1 MQGRQN
7 IFYTFA
13 KTIKQAFF
21 CLVNS
26 LSLYKSAERLKK
38 NGIYWIGFLLILII
52 AAGCST
58 KKNTAGS
65 RFYHSFTTRFNVF
78 FNGSEAFKA
87 GAKAIED
94 GNKDN
99 YMEMIPLYPIG
110 NKKTAGIGAG
120 DFDRAIEK
128 SQKAIKQHS
137 IKKKPPRKPGQS
149 KSPKFKKWLAQKEY
163 NPFLWRAWM
172 LMGQAQF
179 NKGEFLEA
187 ESTFAYIA
195 RLYETNP
202 NVSALA
208 RIWMAECYSQLDWF
222 YDAEDALTK
231 VNSDSLPNEL
241 APQYAA
247 AHGNYLLRQK
257 KFKEAVPYLI
267 TTIKHE
273 KRKKQRAR
281 EHYLLGQVYQ
291 SIGDQ
296 PKAYAAYGKCIKQN
310 PPYELEF
317 NAQIKQTEVM
327 QGKSTEKIVKKLHRM
342 ARDQKNKE
350 YLDQIYYASGNVY
363 LAKKDTA
370 NAIAQYKLGAEKST
384 RNGMEKGILLLT
396 MGDLYWA
403 QANYPEAQKC
413 YSEALGLIDKEYPA
427 YAELNKRSEILD
439 ELVGFAVNVQ
449 LQDSLQHLATLPEAD
464 QLKIIDKIIEE
475 VKKKEEEERKA
486 AEREELMNKREEAM
500 ADQPFANRNTKA
512 PTAPAINSGDKSWY
526 FYNQQLISQGKTDFQ
541 RKWGRRKLEDNWRR
555 RNKTVVTF
563 DDFAETKYD
572 DEGAVPADSLV
583 QDSIATA
590 QAKLDSIASD
600 NKNPQFYLQ
609 QIPTTPE
616 AIAESND
623 IIKDGLFNMGMIYK
637 DKLEDFPLAEK
648 TFTRLYSQFPGY
660 ENLDQ
665 VYYNLYLMNSRW
677 KHLAEATNYK
687 NILITRFPES
697 KYAVT
702 LSDPDYLD
710 NILHGKHREDS
721 LYASTYAAWTEGDF
735 SQVINNYQTATR
747 KYAMGQHLPKFMF
760 LNAMSLLQQGN
771 QKEFLTA
778 LKELVQKYPE
788 NEITE
793 LAAYIIKGMQE
804 GRLLASDGSAFGS
817 IWKRRK
823 SDMDAEALPADSLM
837 PKFSTDKNIP
847 FIFLLA
853 YEDGK
858 VNENL
863 LLYEMARYNFSNFIV
878 KNFDLSFVKENGIG
892 MLETKEFTNFEE
904 AHQYLQLLYK
914 DKEMARKLNGLRAI
928 IISEANFD
936 LLRKYYSFDDYDS
949 FYQEN
954 FSAVPEYRE
963 DEKTLD
969 EPLMFQGVDQVEE
982 EDY

>member
-1 MQGRQN
+1 MR
-7 IFYTFA
+7 
-13 KTIKQAFF
+13 
-21 CLVNS
+21 
-26 LSLYKSAERLKK
+26 KS
-38 NGIYWIGFLLILII
+38 GIYWIIFSIILVV

-78 FNGSEAFKA
+78 FNGNEAYKS

-99 YMEMIPLYPIG
+99 YMEVIPLYPIG
-110 NKKTAGIGAG
+110 NKKTAGVGAS

-128 SQKAIKQHS
+128 SQKAIKVHS
-137 IKKKPPRKPGQS
+137 IKKKPPRKPG
-149 KSPKFKKWLAQKEY
+149 KNKDPKYKKWMAQKEY

-179 NKGEFLEA
+179 QKGEFLEA
-187 ESTFAYIA
+187 EATFAYIA

-202 NVSALA
+202 KVSALA
-208 RIWMAECYSQLDWF
+208 RIWMAQCYSQLDWF
-222 YDAEDALTK
+222 YDAEDVLTK
-231 VNSDSLPNEL
+231 LNNDSLPNEL
-241 APQYAA
+241 AHKYAA

-257 KFKEAVPYLI
+257 RFKEAAPYLI

-273 KRKKQRAR
+273 KSKKQRAR
-281 EHYLLGQVYQ
+281 QYYLLGQVYQ

-296 PKAYAAYGKCIKQN
+296 PKAFSAYNKCIRQN

-317 NAQIKQTEVM
+317 NAQIKQTEVI

-342 ARDQKNKE
+342 AGNEKNKD
-350 YLDQIYYASGNVY
+350 YLDQIYYASGNIY

-370 NAIAQYKLGAEKST
+370 KAIEQYKTGAEKST

-396 MGDLYWA
+396 MGDLHWA
-403 QANYPEAQKC
+403 RTEYPEAQKC

-427 YAELNKRSEILD
+427 YTELDKRSKILD
-439 ELVGFAVNVQ
+439 ELVGFVENVQ
-449 LQDSLQHLATLPEAD
+449 LQDSLQHLATLPEAE
-464 QLKIIDKIIEE
+464 QLKIINKIIEE
-475 VKKKEEEERKA
+475 VKKQEEEERKT
-486 AEREELMNKREEAM
+486 AEREELMNKREQAM
-500 ADQPFANRNTKA
+500 GDDPFANRNQKT
-512 PTAPAINSGDKSWY
+512 PVPAVGNNGDKSWY
-526 FYNQQLISQGKTDFQ
+526 FYNTQLVNQGKTDFQ

-555 RNKTVVTF
+555 RNKTVVSL

-572 DEGAVPADSLV
+572 EEEITPEEKAVQDSVAADKAK
-583 QDSIATA
+583 QDSIAN
-590 QAKLDSIASD
+590 D
-600 NKNPQFYLQ
+600 NKNPQFYLN
-609 QIPTTPE
+609 QIPKTPE

-623 IIKDGLFNMGMIYK
+623 IIKDGLYNMGMIYK
-637 DKLEDFPLAEK
+637 DKLEDFSLAQQ
-648 TFTRLYSQFPGY
+648 TFARLYSQYPDY
-660 ENLDQ
+660 ENLPE

-677 KHLAEATNYK
+677 KHFDEAANYK
-687 NILITRFPES
+687 NLLISRFPES
-697 KYAVT
+697 KYAIT
-702 LSDPDYLD
+702 LSDPEYAD
-710 NILHGKHREDS
+710 NVLYGKHREDS
-721 LYASTYAAWTEGDF
+721 LYASTYEAWAEGNF
-735 SQVINNYQTATR
+735 NRVIDNYETASR

-760 LNAMSLLQQGN
+760 LNAMSLLQQGK
-771 QKEFLTA
+771 QKEFLVV

-793 LAAYIIKGMQE
+793 LAAYIVKGMQE
-804 GRLLASDGSAFGS
+804 GRLLAKDGSAFGS

-823 SDMDAEALPADSLM
+823 ADLDAGALPPDSLM
-837 PKFSTDKNIP
+837 PKFSGERNTP
-847 FIFLLA
+847 YVFLLA
-853 YEDGK
+853 YEEGK

-863 LLYEMARYNFSNFIV
+863 LLFEMARYNFSNFIV

-892 MLETKEFTNFEE
+892 MLETKEFTNFDE

-914 DKEMARKLNGLRAI
+914 DKEMARKLSGLRAI

-949 FYQEN
+949 FYREN
-954 FSAVPEYRE
+954 LSAVPEFKD
-963 DEKTLD
+963 DEKTID
-969 EPLMFQGVDQVEE
+969 EPLMFQGVDQVDD